1 MYMNVNWL
9 PEIVSKSDVS
19 SVGGQF
25 TLPTQLM
32 ILNYPESMNS
42 CLIGWRESDDVTSVM
57 TTIFWKGTLCIRLL
71 SSIEQERNKQI
82 IEYYQEI
89 IALYYLLVLVSL
101 VLWIIIIIV
110 SVLCTSVLFKFQFCL
125 FFFSPG
131 LWKKTYGCLAFWM
144 NSMRTEIL
152 WSPRF
157 PKRFVNRTYI
167 AFKFFS
173 FFWCSS
179 DDDESIN
186 KILLCNKSTTHI
198 YDLVVSDSL
207 ERDH

>member
-1 MYMNVNWL
+1 
-9 PEIVSKSDVS
+9 
-19 SVGGQF
+19 
-25 TLPTQLM
+25 
-32 ILNYPESMNS
+32 MNS

-71 SSIEQERNKQI
+71 SSIEKERNKQI

-89 IALYYLLVLVSL
+89 ITLYYLLVLVSL

-110 SVLCTSVLFKFQFCL
+110 SVLSTSVLFKFQFFL
-125 FFFSPG
+125 FFFFSPG

-157 PKRFVNRTYI
+157 PKRFDNRTYI

-207 ERDH
+207 ARNH

>member
-42 CLIGWRESDDVTSVM
+42 CLIGWLESDDVTSVM

-89 IALYYLLVLVSL
+89 ITLYYLLILVSL
-101 VLWIIIIIV
+101 VLWIMIIIV
-110 SVLCTSVLFKFQFCL
+110 SLLCTSVLFKFQFFL
-125 FFFSPG
+125 FFFHQGFGRRRTVAWHSEWTVWGQRYFDLRDFQRG
-131 LWKKTYGCLAFWM
+131 LLIGHTLHL
-144 NSMRTEIL
+144 NS
-152 WSPRF
+152 S
-157 PKRFVNRTYI
+157 V
-167 AFKFFS
+167 S
-173 FFWCSS
+173 FG
-179 DDDESIN
+179 
-186 KILLCNKSTTHI
+186 
-198 YDLVVSDSL
+198 VVAMMISQ
-207 ERDH
+207 

>member
-1 MYMNVNWL
+1 MNVNWL

-125 FFFSPG
+125 VFFFTRALEEDVRLLGILNEQYEDRDTLIS
-131 LWKKTYGCLAFWM
+131 
-144 NSMRTEIL
+144 EI
-152 WSPRF
+152 S
-157 PKRFVNRTYI
+157 KEV
-167 AFKFFS
+167 
-173 FFWCSS
+173 C
-179 DDDESIN
+179 
-186 KILLCNKSTTHI
+186 
-198 YDLVVSDSL
+198 
-207 ERDH
+207 